1 MGIALV
7 YGYKCSSYLEWTLK
21 GISCLLSKAIASN
34 SFHIRA
40 LDLLVMGFWQSL
52 KYLKWTSSCEAGI
65 KSKQK
70 AVSHPDSRLAIPF
83 PMVISWLTSWYYLFF
98 FWLVQTDPTLQIL
111 RFSVYLSSLKHFHPF
126 MPPSFFSIIFFNT
139 LLFYAMFLSL
149 SWASL

>member
-98 FWLVQTDPTLQIL
+98 FLIGSDWPY
-111 RFSVYLSSLKHFHPF
+111 SPNSSFLCLPIIPETFPPLHAPF
-126 MPPSFFSIIFFNT
+126 FF
-139 LLFYAMFLSL
+139 
-149 SWASL
+149 